1 MPSLLDYDHGFGDGT
16 RSTGTCHNLKEDGR
30 AWLAANRHRIELHRL
45 PPYSPEYNGIEGV
58 WKTTKKKTTHN
69 RFYATVDDR
78 DAALCSTFETFKAQ
92 PSLIAGPQS
101 SHRRSRSDR
110 MTRGC
115 GARAIS

>member
-1 MPSLLDYDHGFGDGT
+1 VVR
-16 RSTGTCHNLKEDGR
+16 RSRRRKVFLIIDNGPCHNLGEDGR

-69 RFYATVDDR
+69 RFYATVEDR

-92 PSLIAGPQS
+92 PFLIAG
-101 SHRRSRSDR
+101 HV
-110 MTRGC
+110 
-115 GARAIS
+115 ARFL